1 MISILI
7 PVYNYNITHLVIEIH
22 KQLSI
27 SDVDFEILCLEDGSD
42 NEYVKQNKTIN
53 TLTNT
58 KQVISKINV
67 GRISTRQLLCNEA
80 KYSWLLF
87 LDADVIPKKSHFISD
102 YINLINSKYEAIFG
116 GFTYSSE
123 KPGSN
128 YMLRWTYGKNNEEVL
143 SSKRN
148 KNPYKVI
155 ISANFLIRK
164 TVFDQINSQIK
175 GNAYGFDNY
184 FATLLK
190 SEKIKIL
197 HIDNEVYHK
206 GIETNACYLEKK
218 EAAAKT
224 LLTLYKSGKTQ
235 NHDNDL
241 LGLFIKLKSYKLNYL
256 FVLFY
261 KLFHN
266 ILRKNIL
273 SSNPSIKLLQ
283 LYRICF
289 MCYTDLN

>member
-1 MISILI
+1 MISVLI
-7 PVYNYNITHLVIEIH
+7 PVYNYNINPLIKEIH

-27 SDVDFEILCLEDGSD
+27 SDAKFEILYLEDGSD
-42 NEYVKQNKTIN
+42 NEYIKQNKTIN

-67 GRISTRQLLCNEA
+67 GRISARQILCNEA

-87 LDADVIPKKSHFISD
+87 LDADVIPKKSNFISD
-102 YINLINSKYEAIFG
+102 YVNLINSEYEAIFG

-123 KPGSN
+123 KPDPN
-128 YMLRWTYGKNNEEVL
+128 YMLRWTYGKNNEEVQ
-143 SSKRN
+143 SSERN

-155 ISANFLIRK
+155 ISANFFIK
-164 TVFDQINSQIK
+164 KIVFDQINSQIK
-175 GNAYGFDNY
+175 GSAYGFDNY

-197 HIDNEVYHK
+197 HIDNEVYHI
-206 GIETNACYLEKK
+206 GIERNACYLKKK
-218 EAAAKT
+218 EASAKT
-224 LLTLYKSGKTQ
+224 LLTLYKSGKIQ

-261 KLFHN
+261 KLFQN

-283 LYRICF
+283 LYRISF